1 MVEKKQ
7 IAAFDFDG
15 TLISRDSLFIVAR
28 HILGRRKMLKAIV
41 RTLPAI
47 LRWKLKL
54 GVSNSQAKE
63 KLISN
68 FYKGMPIDTLTRAGY
83 ELGPTFNSLIRR
95 DVIQHLEMHRA
106 AGHTLVIVTASIGEW
121 IRPWALEKGISAVL
135 ATEAE
140 VDSAGRLTGRFSTP
154 NCYGQEKVHRFLDH
168 FPNRDSYTLWAYG
181 DSSGDEPLLSISDHP
196 VRCKENIQPLSTDS
210 AHH

>member
-1 MVEKKQ
+1 MVEKKV

-28 HILGRRKMLKAIV
+28 HILGLQKMLTAIV

-68 FYKGMPIDTLTRAGY
+68 FYKGMPIDTLTRAGR
-83 ELGPTFNSLIRR
+83 ELSPTFNSLIRR
-95 DVIQHLEMHRA
+95 DIIQHMEKHRA

-121 IRPWALEKGISAVL
+121 VRPWALENGVSVVL

-140 VDSAGRLTGRFSTP
+140 VDSAGHLTGRFSTP
-154 NCYGQEKVHRFLDH
+154 NCYGQEKVRRFLDKY
-168 FPNRDSYTLWAYG
+168 PNRDTYNLWAYG

-196 VRCKENIQPLSTDS
+196 VRCKDCIPPLPTDS